1 MVSEPSCRATDPRAT
16 ELNLAR
22 RIQPSTHTMKVADW
36 TTSAANQS
44 MQSDINCLKTKPG
57 LNIVMPLTTTVNRA
71 MREDRETTGTA
82 KAGSSFFDNGWR
94 KRKQL
99 QRRGY
104 ALFAVGHTPQ
114 QNTTQRSTIQYNT
127 RVDASDRM
135 GGRERKEGLPAPVPV
150 PLAVAKT
157 FPMPMPLKR
166 VQIDRRQSQRHQ
178 PVKTR
183 HLLRRPRLLLL
194 VLHGKRLWFWHPE
207 LALMKL
213 CSNVIIVACFP
224 A

>member
-1 MVSEPSCRATDPRAT
+1 MVSEPSCRATDPRAS

-22 RIQPSTHTMKVADW
+22 GIQPSTHTMKVADW

-127 RVDASDRM
+127 RVDAS
-135 GGRERKEGLPAPVPV
+135 GRRWREGEVRACPCAC
-150 PLAVAKT
+150 AT
-157 FPMPMPLKR
+157 G
-166 VQIDRRQSQRHQ
+166 S
-178 PVKTR
+178 
-183 HLLRRPRLLLL
+183 
-194 VLHGKRLWFWHPE
+194 GKDI
-207 LALMKL
+207 
-213 CSNVIIVACFP
+213 SNAN
-224 A
+224 AT

>member
-1 MVSEPSCRATDPRAT
+1 MVSELSCRATDPRAS
-16 ELNLAR
+16 ELNLTR

-44 MQSDINCLKTKPG
+44 MQSDINCLKTKPE

-71 MREDRETTGTA
+71 MREDRETKATA

-114 QNTTQRSTIQYNT
+114 QNTTQRSTIQYNI
-127 RVDASDRM
+127 RVVGS
-135 GGRERKEGLPAPVPV
+135 GGGLGRGETCL
-150 PLAVAKT
+150 PLC
-157 FPMPMPLKR
+157 LC
-166 VQIDRRQSQRHQ
+166 QWQWQRHFQ
-178 PVKTR
+178 CQC
-183 HLLRRPRLLLL
+183 HLS
-194 VLHGKRLWFWHPE
+194 VCK
-207 LALMKL
+207 
-213 CSNVIIVACFP
+213 
-224 A
+224 

>member
-1 MVSEPSCRATDPRAT
+1 
-16 ELNLAR
+16 
-22 RIQPSTHTMKVADW
+22 
-36 TTSAANQS
+36 

-127 RVDASDRM
+127 RVDGSDSE
-135 GGRERKEGLPAPVPV
+135 GGEEGGPACPC
-150 PLAVAKT
+150 ACAT
-157 FPMPMPLKR
+157 G
-166 VQIDRRQSQRHQ
+166 S
-178 PVKTR
+178 
-183 HLLRRPRLLLL
+183 
-194 VLHGKRLWFWHPE
+194 GKDI
-207 LALMKL
+207 
-213 CSNVIIVACFP
+213 SNAN
-224 A
+224 AT